1 MKKKYAWHTFV
12 ARYEKATLQQ
22 IKTDLNAV
30 YTHIS
35 KSVNVIDWP
44 YFSKLL
50 KFIGLY
56 HEKHNNIRH
65 KVKEAHYGVVTAG
78 SGCYLN

>member
-1 MKKKYAWHTFV
+1 M

-35 KSVNVIDWP
+35 QSLNFID
-44 YFSKLL
+44 FSKLL

-56 HEKHNNIRH
+56 HEKHI
-65 KVKEAHYGVVTAG
+65 TI
-78 SGCYLN
+78 SGTK